1 MNAAEVVFIFTM
13 LNGVRIN
20 AVGIFNSKKFDGAD
34 RLVDGQHCLEGY
46 AWKTE

>member
-1 MNAAEVVFIFTM
+1 MNAAKAVFILTM

-20 AVGIFNSKKFDGAD
+20 AVGDFNSEKFDGAG
-34 RLVDGQHCLEGY
+34 RLVDGKFCLEGY